1 MIEHQSEQ
9 NRSVCADTEQTEE
22 SVDETRETQHEA
34 FILYF
39 AVTFGFN
46 KKALK
51 TLTQNPKA
59 VSIRHEV

>member
-1 MIEHQSEQ
+1 MIEHQSDQ
-9 NRSVCADTEQTEE
+9 NRSVRADTEQTEE

-46 KKALK
+46 KKA
-51 TLTQNPKA
+51 
-59 VSIRHEV
+59 